1 MVSYGTA
8 AAGRLFSQSVSP
20 DVDTS
25 KKSKNGASE
34 PKFTASS
41 VLAAAQTY
49 AYAHR
54 SAVYRHI
61 RIRVNR
67 GVDIQGNWVGDAMPP
82 NADESMSTCGMR

>member
-1 MVSYGTA
+1 MVSYRTV
-8 AAGRLFSQSVSP
+8 AAGRFSVSP

-41 VLAAAQTY
+41 VLAAAQIY

-61 RIRVNR
+61 QVNR
-67 GVDIQGNWVGDAMPP
+67 GVEIQGNWVGNAIPP
-82 NADESMSTCGMR
+82 DEPMSTCGMR